1 MNVTSTSIPVTIA
14 AVSSPATDP
23 PVRRTKGER
32 TRERLLTAAERV
44 FVRDGYLEAR
54 VVDIAVEAGLS
65 HGSFY
70 TYFDSKQDVFR
81 QVAFAVV
88 KEVFASLDVAGE
100 GTPEERIRAVNRRYF
115 EVYEQHAGILGRIE
129 QVATFDAEF
138 REMRLE
144 LRRIFVDRI
153 ERGLRRLQ
161 TGGTKHDLDPV
172 AAANALGGMI
182 DNLAYTAFVLM
193 EPIDTETTLET
204 ADLIWAR
211 ALKLDGR

>member
-1 MNVTSTSIPVTIA
+1 VNSPPVE
-14 AVSSPATDP
+14 P

-32 TRERLLTAAERV
+32 TRERLLAAAERV

-54 VVDIAVEAGLS
+54 VVDIATEAQLS

-88 KEVFASLDVAGE
+88 KEVFAALDVAGE
-100 GTPEERIRAVNRRYF
+100 GTSEDRIRAVNRRYF

-144 LRRIFVDRI
+144 LRRIFVERI
-153 ERGLRRLQ
+153 ERAMRRLQ
-161 TGGTKHDLDPV
+161 KEGTRHDLDPV

-182 DNLAYTAFVLM
+182 DNLAYTAFVLE
-193 EPIDTETTLET
+193 EPIDREAALET
-204 ADLIWAR
+204 ADRIWAR